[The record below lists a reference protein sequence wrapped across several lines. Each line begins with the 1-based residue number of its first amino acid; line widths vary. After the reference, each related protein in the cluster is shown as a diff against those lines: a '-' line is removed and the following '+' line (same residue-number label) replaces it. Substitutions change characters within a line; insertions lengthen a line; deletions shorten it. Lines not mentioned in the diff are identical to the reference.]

1 MIGIIF
7 EIFLLSSI
15 FLTPLLLLSLIVTI
29 WFCSR
34 KVIKIQRE
42 RLEIEKKCLVLYE
55 EESLDT

>member
-7 EIFLLSSI
+7 EIFLFSSI

-34 KVIKIQRE
+34 KVVKIQRE
-42 RLEIEKKCLVLYE
+42 RLEIEKKCLALYE